1 MSSQSTFDPSKAV
14 SETFAARLERP
25 APRATYRL
33 QLNHQFT
40 FRDVERVVPYLAG
53 LGISHAYV
61 SPIFRA
67 TPGSMHGYDVVDYG
81 MLNPEIG
88 TRDEFDAMVAALHA
102 HGLGLIVDF
111 VPNHMGIEG
120 GRNVWWQDVLE
131 NGEVSRYADYFDID
145 WNPIKRELRGK
156 VLLPFLGGQYGEVL
170 ERGELKLVFDQGAFR
185 IDYWDTP
192 FPISPVTYP
201 LILRR
206 IETRLEGL
214 LDPERIELLELQS
227 IRTALENLDNVDDAG
242 TAADARETR
251 YREQLL
257 AKYRLQTLADQ
268 SAEICQALE
277 NTVTEFNGHPGD
289 PRSFDALDEMLDH
302 QPYRLSSWR
311 VAAEEINYR
320 RFFAINTLAAIRQ
333 EEEVVFKETHRLLL
347 ELIGEGSI
355 DGVRIDHPDGLW
367 DPTAY
372 FRCLQQ
378 AAMVE
383 VTRAAWTSARTD
395 DETGVGWEDISIPV
409 RVEVDAM
416 LDRIMEERGQLP
428 LYVVAEK
435 ILEHGEA
442 LRDDWAVAGTV
453 GYEFAQAATGLF
465 VDPES
470 RVLFDRIY
478 ARFTGDRIRFPDLVY
493 EMKHRMMREA
503 FASEVN
509 VLTNALNRISEQ
521 DRLSRDFTQH
531 NLRAALREILACFSV
546 YRTYSTCAEGGPD
559 MLDRRYVEQAV
570 QQAKRRSPAVD
581 VSVFDFIQGVLLGQ
595 MGADSTSPRE
605 AGCLFA
611 MKLQQLSGPVMAK
624 GLEDT
629 AFYRFNRLTSLNE
642 VGGDPSRFGTSVDEF
657 HRQNRARKRNWPRSM
672 INSSTH
678 DTKRSE
684 DVRARISVLSELP
697 TEWRAAINRW
707 SKLNRKLKRKIDGVL
722 APQRVDEYVIYQ
734 TLIGTWPLDEFAAA
748 PGTVYAE
755 RVKAYMIKVVREANR
770 LTNWVNPDEA
780 YETALTEFID
790 GLFDRRR
797 SRLFIEDFQAFHE
810 RVNDGGLINALGQQ
824 VQKLTS
830 PGVPDIYQGT
840 ELWDDSLVDPDNR
853 RPVNFQH
860 RGSLL
865 DVHAD
870 LPTLWQHRQDGA
882 VKLALSQRL
891 LAFRSTC
898 PDVFASGDYVA
909 LDVTGPKAHHVLAFA
924 RTIQN
929 SGCVVIVPR
938 FTTELGLAPGID
950 DGTDVWEGTRI
961 ELPQEIADRSLID
974 ALATKAQ
981 VTITQDG
988 ETVNLDVGPL
998 LRHFPVA
1005 FLTATTVSQPTRD
1018 A

>member
-1 MSSQSTFDPSKAV
+1 MSSQPIFDPSKAV
-14 SETFAARLERP
+14 SEAFAARLGRP

-40 FRDVERVVPYLAG
+40 FRDVTQVVPYLAN
-53 LGISHAYV
+53 LGISHVYA

-131 NGEVSRYADYFDID
+131 NGEASRYADYFDID
-145 WNPIKRELRGK
+145 WSPIKRELRGK

-170 ERGELKLVFDQGAFR
+170 ERGELKLVFHQGAFR

-201 LILRR
+201 LILRK

-242 TAADARETR
+242 TDADARETR

-268 SAEICQALE
+268 SVKICRALE
-277 NTVTEFNGHPGD
+277 DTVTEVNGNLGD
-289 PRSFDALDEMLDH
+289 PQSFDALDELLDH

-333 EEEVVFKETHRLLL
+333 EEDVVFNETHRLLL

-372 FRCLQQ
+372 FRSLQQ

-383 VTRAAWTSARTD
+383 VTRAAWQTAGAD
-395 DETGVGWEDISIPV
+395 DEAGASWDDVLAQV
-409 RVEVDAM
+409 RAGVDAM
-416 LDRIMEERGQLP
+416 LDQLMEERRQLP

-442 LRDDWAVAGTV
+442 LRDDWVVAGTV

-509 VLTNALNRISEQ
+509 VLTNALNRISER

-546 YRTYSTCAEGGPD
+546 YRTYSTCAEGVPD
-559 MLDRRYVEQAV
+559 SLDRRYVELAV
-570 QQAKRRSPAVD
+570 QQAKRRSPILD
-581 VSVFDFIQGVLLGQ
+581 VSVFDFIQDVLLGQ
-595 MGADSTSPRE
+595 PAADAASARE
-605 AGCLFA
+605 GGCLFA

-642 VGGDPSRFGTSVDEF
+642 VGGDPSKFGTSIDDF

-672 INSSTH
+672 ITSSTH

-684 DVRARISVLSELP
+684 DVRARISVLSEVP

-707 SKLNRKLKRKIDGVL
+707 SNLNRKLKRKIDGVL

-734 TLIGTWPLDEFAAA
+734 TLIGSWPLDESTAA

-755 RVKAYMIKVVREANR
+755 RMKAYMIKVVREANR
-770 LTNWVNPDEA
+770 LTNWVNPDKA
-780 YETALTEFID
+780 YEAALTAFID
-790 GLFDRRR
+790 GLFDMRR
-797 SRLFIEDFQAFHE
+797 SRLFLDDIQAFHE
-810 RVNDGGLINALGQQ
+810 RIDDGGLINALGQQ
-824 VQKLTS
+824 VLKLTS

-853 RPVNFQH
+853 RPVDFQ
-860 RGSLL
+860 RRATLL

-870 LPTLWQHRQDGA
+870 LPGLWRDRRDGA
-882 VKLALSQRL
+882 VKLALSQRI
-891 LAFRSTC
+891 LAFRSIC
-898 PDVFASGDYVA
+898 PDVFASGDYVP

-924 RTIQN
+924 RTSQDF
-929 SGCVVIVPR
+929 GCVVIVPR
-938 FTTELGLAPGID
+938 FATDLGLARGID
-950 DGTDVWEGTRI
+950 DDTDVWEGTRI
-961 ELPQEIADRSLID
+961 EFPREIADRPLIE
-974 ALATKAQ
+974 ALGTKGQ
-981 VTITQDG
+981 IMITQDD
-988 ETVNLDVGPL
+988 ETANLDVGPL

-1005 FLTATTVSQPTRD
+1005 FLTTTV
-1018 A
+1018 